1 MRSIDIQRYIYNKSQ
16 KYRRNKFYEYI
27 IWIIQNILEF
37 RQRCD
42 ETRTTTVTIIAKF
55 EINLKMYIKVTRHLL
70 QTYI

>member
-1 MRSIDIQRYIYNKSQ
+1 MRSIDIQRYIYDKSQ

-42 ETRTTTVTIIAKF
+42 ETW
-55 EINLKMYIKVTRHLL
+55 LPWL
-70 QTYI
+70 